1 MPGFHF
7 RIVDRDGIFST
18 EQAYEFE
25 SAEAACRHAKTVLAE
40 MALDGLPGEPVN
52 AYSVRVLDVRRHPI
66 YEIRLKVETIPIL
79 AEPD

>member
-18 EQAYEFE
+18 EQAYQFE
-25 SAEAACRHAKTVLAE
+25 NADAACRHAKTVLAE

-52 AYSVRVLDVRRHPI
+52 AYSVQVLDAQRHAI
-66 YEIRLKVETIPIL
+66 YEVRLKVEIIPSL
-79 AEPD
+79 AKAE

>member
-18 EQAYEFE
+18 EQAYQFE
-25 SAEAACRHAKTVLAE
+25 SADAACRHAKTVLAE

-52 AYSVRVLDVRRHPI
+52 AYSVQVLDARRHVI
-66 YEIRLKVETIPIL
+66 YEVRLKVEIIPSL
-79 AEPD
+79 AKAQ

>member
-7 RIVDRDGIFST
+7 RIVDRDGVFST
-18 EQAYEFE
+18 EQAFEFD

-52 AYSVRVLDVRRHPI
+52 TYSVQVLDARRSPI
-66 YEIRLKVETIPIL
+66 FEIRLMVETIPI
-79 AEPD
+79 AAKPD